1 MVSGADSGSPRLSAR
16 TAAVPADR
24 PASPR
29 WLRRL
34 RELRLDQQ
42 FMLAGSLVSLLGMA
56 VIGAWVTDKIVESVT
71 RNSAIAA
78 AMYMESFVAP
88 LSQELGSDNAL
99 SPATVARLHQVLAT
113 EPFVD
118 RIVSVKIWKRGGLI
132 AFSTEAELIG
142 RRFEPNESL
151 RLSWAGKLEA
161 EFNEIEDEEAASE
174 RARDIPLLEVYNPIH
189 SIETG
194 KIIAV
199 AEFYQNATELQHDLV
214 RARVTS
220 WLVVGAVWIVAFA
233 LLSGIVRSGSRLI
246 GRQHAELER
255 RYAALMRVSGQNELL
270 RQRIQDASLRAAAL
284 TERQL
289 RRISA
294 DLHDGPAQ
302 ALALASLRLE
312 KLAESPGVEQAET
325 VTIRQSLEEA
335 LRDIRNLCR
344 GITLPEL
351 EGRSLAEVLE
361 LAVETHE
368 RRTRTTVAL
377 SNRTGA
383 TGALKPAHP
392 VLICL
397 YRFVQECLMNAFRH
411 AGGRDQRVEAGMLE
425 GALQIVV
432 TDAGPAPG
440 SRSPEDSTEGA
451 GPAKPGHAPLGLLG
465 LRERIEVLGGI
476 MQSESADA
484 GGTRVTMLL
493 PLGEGRR

>member
-1 MVSGADSGSPRLSAR
+1 MVSGAGSGSTGLPKRA
-16 TAAVPADR
+16 AAVPADQ
-24 PASPR
+24 ATFPR
-29 WLRRL
+29 ILRRM
-34 RELRLDQQ
+34 RALRLDQQ

-78 AMYMESFVAP
+78 AMYMESFIAP

-118 RIVSVKIWKRGGLI
+118 RIVSVKIWKKGGLV
-132 AFSTEAELIG
+132 AFSTESDLIG

-151 RLSWAGKLEA
+151 RRSWAGKLEA

-174 RARDIPLLEVYNPIH
+174 RARDIPLLEVYNPVH

-220 WLVVGAVWIVAFA
+220 WLVVGAVWIVTFA
-233 LLSGIVRSGSRLI
+233 LLFGIVRSGSRLI
-246 GRQHAELER
+246 GRQHAELEAR
-255 RYAALMRVSGQNELL
+255 FAELSRVSSQNEKL
-270 RQRIQDASLRAAAL
+270 RLRIQNASLRAAEL

-312 KLAESPGVEQAET
+312 KLAQSPGAEQAEAG
-325 VTIRQSLEEA
+325 TIRQSLDEA

-351 EGRSLAEVLE
+351 EGRSIAQVLE

-368 RRTRTTVAL
+368 RRTKTAVAL
-377 SNRTGA
+377 ADGTGA
-383 TGALKPAHP
+383 TGALRPAHP
-392 VLICL
+392 VLICI

-411 AGGRDQRVEAGMLE
+411 AGGRDQRVEACMLE
-425 GALQIVV
+425 GSLQIEVI
-432 TDAGPAPG
+432 DAGPGLAQTPTD
-440 SRSPEDSTEGA
+440 PN
-451 GPAKPGHAPLGLLG
+451 HAPLGLLG
-465 LRERIEVLGGI
+465 LRERIEVLGGV
-476 MQSESADA
+476 MRSESGAA
-484 GGTRVTMLL
+484 GGTRLTMLL
-493 PLGEGRR
+493 PLTKDSE

>member
-1 MVSGADSGSPRLSAR
+1 MDSGAGSGSTGLPERATS
-16 TAAVPADR
+16 VPADDG
-24 PASPR
+24 ALPR
-29 WLRRL
+29 LIRKSRA
-34 RELRLDQQ
+34 LRLDQQ

-56 VIGAWVTDKIVESVT
+56 VIGAWVTDKIVGSVT

-78 AMYMESFVAP
+78 AMYMESFIAP

-99 SPATVARLHQVLAT
+99 SPATVARLHQVLAS

-118 RIVSVKIWKRGGLI
+118 RIVSVKIWKKGGLV
-132 AFSTEAELIG
+132 AYSTDADLIG
-142 RRFEPNESL
+142 RQFEPNESL
-151 RLSWAGKLEA
+151 RKSWAGQLEA
-161 EFNEIEDEEAASE
+161 EFNEIQDEEAASE
-174 RARDIPLLEVYNPIH
+174 RARNIPLLEVYNPIH

-220 WLVVGAVWIVAFA
+220 WLVVGAVGIVTFA
-233 LLSGIVRSGSRLI
+233 LLFGIVRSGSRLI
-246 GRQHAELER
+246 TRQHAELEAR
-255 RYAALMRVSGQNELL
+255 FAELTRVSNQNETL
-270 RQRIQDASLRAAAL
+270 RLRIQDASLRSAEL

-312 KLAESPGVEQAET
+312 KLAHRPGADEAEAG
-325 VTIRQSLEEA
+325 TIRQSLDEA

-351 EGRSLAEVLE
+351 RGRSISQVLE

-368 RRTRTTVAL
+368 RRTKTTVAL
-377 SNRTGA
+377 SNRTGS
-383 TGALKPAHP
+383 TGAMKPAHP
-392 VLICL
+392 VLICI

-411 AGGRDQRVEAGMLE
+411 AGGRDQRVEACIVDSS
-425 GALQIVV
+425 LQIQVA
-432 TDAGPAPG
+432 DAGPGLAHTP
-440 SRSPEDSTEGA
+440 TE
-451 GPAKPGHAPLGLLG
+451 PDHAPLGLLG
-465 LRERIEVLGGI
+465 LRERVEVLGGV
-476 MQSESADA
+476 MRSETGPA
-484 GGTRVTMLL
+484 GGTLLTMLL
-493 PLGEGRR
+493 PLTRDRK